1 MMAEKPYIVC
11 DNLVKIYKVDDLEVV
26 ALQGLDLTVEREEML
41 GVIGPSG
48 SGKSTLMNILGGLD
62 RPSAGRAWVG
72 DQDLLKTSNAGLN
85 KYRRTHVG
93 FVWQQSARN
102 LVPYLNAL
110 ENVTLPMTL
119 AGIKE
124 RDKKRW
130 GNKLLEMVGLS
141 DRKRHL
147 LSQMSGGE
155 QQRVAIAVS
164 LANRPGLLLA
174 DEPTGEVDEET
185 ALTIYETFKALNRQL
200 GITILIV
207 SHDPDITRHVGRVVA
222 IRDGKLATETMRRP
236 GLKNAEILDGR
247 ADIDTETEFE
257 ELIVLDSAG
266 RLQLPKDYIEQL
278 AIQKRVHLELLEDG
292 IMIRPVSNRPE
303 EQNSH
308 ELDENTPDPKDLS
321 SVDKPSGFIRKTINR
336 FRTKSRKKP
345 ESDTPIENDLPSE
358 KKT

>member
-1 MMAEKPYIVC
+1 MADKPYIVC

-26 ALQGLDLTVEREEML
+26 ALQGLDLTVDPEEML

-102 LVPYLNAL
+102 LVPYLNAY
-110 ENVTLPMTL
+110 ENITLPMTL
-119 AGIKE
+119 AGVKE
-124 RDKKRW
+124 RQKKNW
-130 GNKLLEMVGLS
+130 GNELLEMVGLS

-185 ALTIYETFKALNRQL
+185 SLAIYNTFKELNQQL

-207 SHDPDITRHVGRVVA
+207 SHDPGIARHVDRVVA
-222 IRDGKLATETMRRP
+222 IRDGKLATETVRRS
-236 GLKNAEILDGR
+236 GSKNAENLDHP
-247 ADIDTETEFE
+247 ADFEPESEFE

-266 RLQLPKDYIEQL
+266 RLQLPKDYLDQL

-292 IMIRPVSNRPE
+292 IMIRPVASESDKQTTHASSDKISDSDDLRP
-303 EQNSH
+303 
-308 ELDENTPDPKDLS
+308 DDDA
-321 SVDKPSGFIRKTINR
+321 GFFRKTLARLPTIR
-336 FRTKSRKKP
+336 RKNPGPDKQIADDSSP
-345 ESDTPIENDLPSE
+345 EQES
-358 KKT
+358 